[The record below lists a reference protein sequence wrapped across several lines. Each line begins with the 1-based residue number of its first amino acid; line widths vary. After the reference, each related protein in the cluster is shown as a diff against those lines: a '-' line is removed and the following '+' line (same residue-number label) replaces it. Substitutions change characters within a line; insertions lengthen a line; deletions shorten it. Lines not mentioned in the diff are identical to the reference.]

1 MILSDAFLGTLRPQW
16 YNCHENT
23 APTRTAKIKTQK
35 IVTAEYKNMANSVSI
50 PHNYEG
56 ITVKTLPGRN
66 VTWSK
71 RPRLGQNVHGHQVK
85 TLPAI
90 YVHYSVMN
98 VISEWHSSTNVDP

>member
-1 MILSDAFLGTLRPQW
+1 MAQLLCDYMHKCGDHAVWRLCAMPTMPTHFKCELVNTPQ
-16 YNCHENT
+16 
-23 APTRTAKIKTQK
+23 R
-35 IVTAEYKNMANSVSI
+35 
-50 PHNYEG
+50 

>member
-1 MILSDAFLGTLRPQW
+1 MPGIRYLYDCLVSWLRELLVW
-16 YNCHENT
+16 
-23 APTRTAKIKTQK
+23 
-35 IVTAEYKNMANSVSI
+35 
-50 PHNYEG
+50 